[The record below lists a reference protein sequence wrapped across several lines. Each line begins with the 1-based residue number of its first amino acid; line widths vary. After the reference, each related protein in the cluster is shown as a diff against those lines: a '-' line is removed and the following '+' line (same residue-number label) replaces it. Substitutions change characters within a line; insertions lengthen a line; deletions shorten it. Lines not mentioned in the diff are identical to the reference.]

1 MVTTQEKIEAE
12 AQIRLA
18 ELGGLRT
25 RQDDIEFG
33 KSWIIPQHFREDLDG
48 AIGELQRFREAQYTD
63 IVVSRTFEYRP
74 YDVAASLERVLKRDF
89 GAAFQKPSGLR
100 PPQRPT
106 VNVGRR
112 GDTPITI
119 TVPWGDMAFPWNLG
133 TITTGIVND
142 PKKGPLG
149 ALHIGLQRR
158 FEHHAEGLLKM
169 VQAELEGASIYMGKV
184 FTGNQMNPDFLDVG
198 LIDPSKFVY
207 TEQAW
212 AQVNM
217 NVLSWLNDWPL
228 LEKHG
233 IAGKRVVVLEGPYG
247 TGKTGFLL
255 AAAKAA
261 EHQGVTTI
269 MCKPG
274 EDDPFS
280 VLQTA
285 YLYSG
290 KGKRVMVVIEDI
302 DTYASVNDG
311 DYTSRLLEAF
321 DGFEKGRNILVVMT
335 TNFIDRLQKG
345 MTRSGRLDGLIHIGP
360 MDRQGVERL
369 GRMVLAGSLAEDVDF
384 DAVYAA
390 TKGFTPAF
398 VREAF
403 DRSMRYAIATHGQVD
418 KIGTE
423 ELVNACQGLY
433 RQLELHEGASSDRPQ
448 LPPLDAQFRA
458 TIEDAVLRAIDPD
471 ILRSEIVSDVADNTH
486 GTVRNLLDRTN
497 VKTENDRGTKAEGVL
512 KVTD

>member
-12 AQIRLA
+12 AMMRLA

-33 KSWIIPQHFREDLDG
+33 RSWIIPEHFREDLDG
-48 AIGELQRFREAQYTD
+48 AIEELQRFREAQYTT
-63 IVVSRTFEYRP
+63 IVVRRTFDYRP
-74 YDVAASLERVLKRDF
+74 YDGAAALERVLKRDF

-100 PPQRPT
+100 PPSRPT
-106 VNVGRR
+106 VNVGRH
-112 GDTPITI
+112 GDTPVTI

-133 TITTGIVND
+133 TITTDIERD
-142 PKKGPLG
+142 PKKGPLFQ
-149 ALHIGLQRR
+149 LHISLQRR

-169 VQAELEGASIYMGKV
+169 VQQELEVASIYMGKA
-184 FTGNQMNPDFLDVG
+184 FTGNQMNPDFVDVDQ
-198 LIDPSKFVY
+198 IDPSKFVY
-207 TEQAW
+207 TEEAW

-217 NVLSWLNDWPL
+217 NVLSWINDWGK
-228 LEKHG
+228 LEQHG

-255 AAAKAA
+255 AATKAA
-261 EHQGVTTI
+261 ESKGVTTI

-274 EDDPFS
+274 EDDPFA

-369 GRMVLAGSLAEDVDF
+369 CRMVLGGSLAEGVDF
-384 DAVYAA
+384 DAVFAA

-403 DRSMRYAIATHGQVD
+403 DRSLRYAIATHGQVD
-418 KIGTE
+418 KIGTDD
-423 ELVNACQGLY
+423 LVAACQGLY

-448 LPPLDAQFRA
+448 LPALDERFREMVREA
-458 TIEDAVLRAIDPD
+458 TMEAIDPD
-471 ILRSEIVSDVADNTH
+471 NLREQIVGAVQYNTSQ
-486 GTVRNLLDRTN
+486 TMKYRLNQTN
-497 VKTENDRGTKAEGVL
+497 VKTENSRGVTAEGVL
-512 KVTD
+512 EVRD

>member
-12 AQIRLA
+12 AQMRLA
-18 ELGGLRT
+18 ELGGMRT

-33 KSWIIPQHFREDLDG
+33 RSWVIPQHFREDLDG

-74 YDVAASLERVLKRDF
+74 YDMAAALERVLKRDF

-106 VNVGRR
+106 INVGRR

-133 TITTGIVND
+133 TITTGVSHD

-149 ALHIGLQRR
+149 QLHIKLQRR
-158 FEHHAEGLLKM
+158 FEHHAEGLLKL
-169 VQAELEGASIYMGKV
+169 VQLELEAASIYMGKA
-184 FTGNQMNPDFLDVG
+184 FTGHQMDPDFIDVD
-198 LIDPSKFVY
+198 LIDPTKFVY

-217 NVLSWLNDWPL
+217 NVLSWINDWDKL
-228 LEKHG
+228 VQAG
-233 IAGKRVVVLEGPYG
+233 IAGKRSVVLEGPYG

-255 AAAKAA
+255 AAVKAA
-261 EHQGVTTI
+261 AAKGVTAI

-274 EDDPFS
+274 EDDPFA

-302 DTYASVNDG
+302 DTYASVGDG

-321 DGFEKGRNILVVMT
+321 DGFEKGRNILIVMT

-345 MTRSGRLDGLIHIGP
+345 MTRSGRLDGLVHIGP

-369 GRMVLAGSLAEDVDF
+369 CRMVLGQSLADEVDF
-384 DAVYAA
+384 DAVFAA

-403 DRSMRYAIATHGQVD
+403 DRSMRYAIATHGRVD
-418 KIGTE
+418 KIGTDD
-423 ELVNACQGLY
+423 LVRACEGLY

-448 LPPLDAQFRA
+448 LPALDAQFKVMVQ
-458 TIEDAVLRAIDPD
+458 EAVLEAIDPNNLSD
-471 ILRSEIVSDVADNTH
+471 EIVGGVARNTAR
-486 GTVRNLLDRTN
+486 TVRDLIDRTD
-497 VKTENDRGTKAEGVL
+497 VKTENDRGTKAKGILEVR
-512 KVTD
+512 D